1 MSFLVFVAYAFCG
14 ITRLHYHTNLMPQ
27 RTNDAAS
34 SSKRAEDGLDVSRI
48 DAVRPLPGV
57 EPHLIEWL
65 EPRQP
70 TRNDASSAI
79 TAMAMMA
86 VPTQPSATSQV
97 LALNRP
103 INRELETITII
114 IAMIGTA
121 TMPLSTAL
129 HTSI

>member
-14 ITRLHYHTNLMPQ
+14 ITTSYYQRNLMPQ

-34 SSKRAEDGLDVSRI
+34 SSNRAEGGLDASRT
-48 DAVRPLPGV
+48 DAVRALLGV
-57 EPHLIEWL
+57 KPQLIEWL
-65 EPRQP
+65 ELRQP
-70 TRNDASSAI
+70 ARNDASSAMTA
-79 TAMAMMA
+79 TAMMP
-86 VPTQPSATSQV
+86 VPTQPSATSHL

-103 INRELETITII
+103 INRELETIAII